1 MRVLVTGGAG
11 YLGCRLVPHLL
22 KAGWA
27 VRIVDRACYGLGGL
41 ADCETHG
48 KLEIVEGDVRRLQE
62 LGPILSNVDAVI
74 HLAGLANDPSC
85 DLDPDMAWDVNV
97 ESTLELAR
105 GAIKAGVG
113 RFILASSC
121 SVYGQGVF
129 AWLDEA
135 SPANP
140 VSTFARTKL
149 AAETG
154 LLAMASESFAPV
166 VLRAA
171 TLFGTSPR
179 MRFDLAVNQMAATA
193 QRHGRIEIR
202 GGGQQWRPFLH
213 VDDAARGYV
222 ATLTAPATEVGG
234 EIFNLGCNDLNIRV
248 SDLAD
253 QVAAMVPGTRINR
266 ATDDDDRR
274 TYRVNF
280 DKAAARLGF
289 RCEITLDEGI
299 RELVRYVEIMD
310 GDPFS
315 EAYFNAQ
322 RVKHL
327 LATPVSE
334 GGDPVAA
341 RFVPLSR
348 PSLGVEEEQAVLE
361 TLRSGWLTSGH
372 HIPAFEAAFSRTVSA
387 KHTLAV
393 TSCTAAIHLAL
404 VHLGLK
410 PGDEVIT
417 PPLTWAST
425 GNTILNMGAKVVFA
439 DVDPETLNL
448 DPTATEAAITERTR
462 AIIPVHLA
470 GHPCDL
476 DGLRAVA
483 ARHGLPLIEDAAHA
497 LGAAYKGRPVGSD
510 SSFACFSF
518 YSIKNITTMEGGMV
532 ALDDANAAEHLR
544 TLATNGLDHTAWDR
558 YGRSALAHPLE
569 VHEPG
574 YKYLMGNVSAAMGV
588 EQLKRFASFKAA
600 RQRIARLYTEVLRD
614 VPEIRLP
621 ANRPE
626 VEHGWHLYMIR
637 LNLDKLTKT
646 RDEVAH
652 ALRQENIGTGVHF
665 YGLHLHAY
673 YRDALGITPEQCPVA
688 TAASREILSLP
699 LHPQLSDRNVHEVV
713 SALKK
718 VLRHA
723 RKIS

>member
-11 YLGCRLVPHLL
+11 YLGCRLVPLL
-22 KAGWA
+22 LEEGWA
-27 VRIVDRACYGLGGL
+27 VRAVDRGCYGFDGL
-41 ADCETHG
+41 DPFRGSEAFE
-48 KLEIVEGDVRRLQE
+48 LIQGDVRRLQE
-62 LGPILSNVDAVI
+62 LGDVLQGVDAVV

-105 GAIKAGVG
+105 AAVQAGVG

-121 SVYGQGVF
+121 SIYGQGVF
-129 AWLDEA
+129 EWLDEA

-149 AAETG
+149 AAENG
-154 LLAMASESFAPV
+154 LLAMASASFTPV
-166 VLRAA
+166 VMRAA
-171 TLFGTSPR
+171 TLFGVSPR
-179 MRFDLAVNQMAATA
+179 MRFDLAVNQMVATA
-193 QRHGRIEIR
+193 IRHGRIEIR

-222 ATLTAPATEVGG
+222 ALLGAPAEAVGG
-234 EIFNLGCNDLNIRV
+234 ERFNLGSNALNIRIN
-248 SDLAD
+248 DLAEA
-253 QVAAMVPGTRINR
+253 VASMLPGTAIDR

-280 DKAAARLGF
+280 DKVSSRLNFACRISLATGVQHL
-289 RCEITLDEGI
+289 LD
-299 RELVRYVEIMD
+299 YVGALEAN
-310 GDPFS
+310 PFS
-315 EAYFNAQ
+315 EPYFNAQ

-327 LATPVSE
+327 LATPVSQ

-348 PSLGVEEEQAVLE
+348 PSLGIEEEQAVLE

-372 HIPAFEAAFSRTVSA
+372 HIAAFEAAFSRTISA
-387 KHTLAV
+387 RHTVAV

-425 GNTILNMGAKVVFA
+425 GNTLLNMGARVVFA

-448 DPTATEAAITERTR
+448 DPASAEAAITERTR

-483 ARHGLPLIEDAAHA
+483 RRHGLPLIEDAAHA
-497 LGAAYKGRPVGSD
+497 LGASYRGMPIGSD
-510 SSFACFSF
+510 SPFACFSF
-518 YSIKNITTMEGGMV
+518 YSIKNITTMEGGMIAVDDPDV
-532 ALDDANAAEHLR
+532 AAHLR
-544 TLATNGLDHTAWDR
+544 SLATNGLDHTAWDR
-558 YGRSALAHPLE
+558 YGRSALARPLE

-574 YKYLMGNVSAAMGV
+574 FKYLMGNVSAAMGV
-588 EQLKRFASFKAA
+588 EQLKKFATFKAA
-600 RQRIARLYTEVLRD
+600 RQRLSRMYTEVLKEVD
-614 VPEIRLP
+614 EIRLP
-621 ANRPE
+621 VHRPE

-637 LNLDKLTKT
+637 LNLKQLKKS
-646 RDEVAH
+646 RDEIAYE
-652 ALRQENIGTGVHF
+652 LRQENIGTGVHF
-665 YGLHLHAY
+665 HALHLHRY
-673 YRDALGITPEQCPVA
+673 YREVLGMTPDRCPVA
-688 TAASREILSLP
+688 AAASGEILSLP

-718 VLRHA
+718 VLLHA
-723 RKIS
+723 RK

>member
-22 KAGWA
+22 EAGWA
-27 VRIVDRACYGLGGL
+27 VRVVDCGCYGLGGL
-41 ADCETHG
+41 AECAQVAE
-48 KLEIVEGDVRRLQE
+48 LEIIEGDVRRQQE
-62 LGPILSNVDAVI
+62 LGPILSDVDAVI

-105 GAIKAGVG
+105 GAVKAGVG

-140 VSTFARTKL
+140 VSNFARTKL
-149 AAETG
+149 AAEQG

-213 VDDAARGYV
+213 VDDAARGY
-222 ATLTAPATEVGG
+222 AAALTASAAKVCG
-234 EIFNLGCNDLNIRV
+234 EIFNLGCNHLNIRV
-248 SDLAD
+248 SELAE
-253 QVAAMVPGTRINR
+253 QVAAMRPGTSIDR

-280 DKAAARLGF
+280 EKVASRLGF
-289 RCEITLDEGI
+289 RCAISLNEGI
-299 RELVRYVEIMD
+299 RELVRYVETLE
-310 GDPFS
+310 GDPLS
-315 EAYFNAQ
+315 EPYFNAQ
-322 RVKHL
+322 RVKRL
-327 LATPVSE
+327 LATPVSQ

-348 PSLGVEEEQAVLE
+348 PSLGEEEEQAVLE

-372 HIPAFEAAFSRTVSA
+372 HVPAFEAAFSRTVSA

-410 PGDEVIT
+410 PGDEVIS

-448 DPTATEAAITERTR
+448 SPVAAEAAITERTR

-483 ARHGLPLIEDAAHA
+483 ARNGLPLIEDAAHA

-510 SSFACFSF
+510 STFACFSF

-532 ALDDANAAEHLR
+532 AMDDPGAAAHLR
-544 TLATNGLDHTAWDR
+544 SLATNGLDHTAWDR
-558 YGRSALAHPLE
+558 YGRSALARPLE

-588 EQLKRFASFKAA
+588 EQLKKFASFKAA
-600 RQRIARLYTEVLRD
+600 RQRIARLYTEVLKD
-614 VPEIRLP
+614 IPEIRLP
-621 ANRPE
+621 VTRPE

-637 LNLDKLTKT
+637 LNLDQLAMG
-646 RDEVAH
+646 RDEIAY

-673 YRDALGITPEQCPVA
+673 YRDVLGMRPEGCPVA
-688 TAASREILSLP
+688 TAASSEILSLP

-718 VLRHA
+718 VLHHA
-723 RKIS
+723 KG

>member
-11 YLGCRLVPHLL
+11 YLGCRLIPLL
-22 KAGWA
+22 LEAGWA
-27 VRIVDRACYGLGGL
+27 VRVVDRGCYGFEGL
-41 ADCETHG
+41 AHCRTNPDFE
-48 KLEIVEGDVRRLQE
+48 LLDGDVRRLQE
-62 LGPILSNVDAVI
+62 LGALLSGVNAVI

-105 GAIKAGVG
+105 GCVQAGVD

-129 AWLDEA
+129 EWLDEA

-149 AAETG
+149 AAEQG

-166 VLRAA
+166 VVRAA
-171 TLFGTSPR
+171 TLFGVSPR
-179 MRFDLAVNQMAATA
+179 MRFDLAINQMAATA
-193 QRHGRIEIR
+193 LRHGRIEIR
-202 GGGQQWRPFLH
+202 GGGRQWRPVLH
-213 VDDAARGYV
+213 VDDAARGYL
-222 ATLTAPATEVGG
+222 ALLNAPESIVRGAL
-234 EIFNLGCNDLNIRV
+234 FNLGCNDLNVRV
-248 SDLAD
+248 SDLAGR
-253 QVAAMVPGTRINR
+253 VAALVPGTVIDR

-280 DKAAARLGF
+280 DKALSLPGF
-289 RCEITLDEGI
+289 RCSRSIEDGI
-299 RELVRYVEIMD
+299 GELLLYISGMNA
-310 GDPFS
+310 DPFS

-348 PSLGVEEEQAVLE
+348 PSLGEEEEHAVLE

-372 HIPAFEAAFSRTVSA
+372 HIAAFEAAFSRTVSA
-387 KHTLAV
+387 RHTVAV

-404 VHLGLK
+404 VHLGIK

-417 PPLTWAST
+417 PPITWAST
-425 GNTILNMGAKVVFA
+425 GNTLLNMGAKVVFA

-448 DPTATEAAITERTR
+448 DPAATEAAISERTR

-476 DGLRAVA
+476 EALRAVA
-483 ARHGLPLIEDAAHA
+483 ACHEIPLIEDAAHA
-497 LGAAYKGRPVGSD
+497 LGASYRGVPVGAD
-510 SSFACFSF
+510 SQFGCFSF
-518 YSIKNITTMEGGMV
+518 YSIKNITTMEGGMLAV
-532 ALDDANAAEHLR
+532 DDPETAAHLR

-558 YGRSALAHPLE
+558 YGRSAVARPLE

-574 YKYLMGNVSAAMGV
+574 FKYLMGNVSAAMGV
-588 EQLKRFASFKAA
+588 EQLKKFSTFKAA
-600 RQRIARLYTEVLRD
+600 RQRLARMYTEVLKD
-614 VPEIRLP
+614 VPEIRVP
-621 ANRPE
+621 VVRPD
-626 VEHGWHLYMIR
+626 VDHAWHLYMIR
-637 LNLDKLTKT
+637 LNLDQIACS
-646 RDEVAH
+646 RDEIAC

-665 YGLHLHAY
+665 YALHLHTY
-673 YRDALGITPEQCPVA
+673 YRDVLGMKPEWCPVA
-688 TAASREILSLP
+688 AAASGEILSLP
-699 LHPQLSDRNVHEVV
+699 LHPQLSDKNVHEVV

-718 VLRHA
+718 VLQHA
-723 RKIS
+723 KR

>member
-1 MRVLVTGGAG
+1 LLDADCAVRVL
-11 YLGCRLVPHLL
+11 
-22 KAGWA
+22 
-27 VRIVDRACYGLGGL
+27 DRGCYGVEGL
-41 ADCETHG
+41 ARCAGDG
-48 KLEIVEGDVRRLQE
+48 RLEFVEGDVRRLQE
-62 LGPILSNVDAVI
+62 LGPILNGVDAVI

-85 DLDPDMAWDVNV
+85 DLDPEMAWDVNV

-105 GAIKAGVG
+105 GAVQAGVR

-129 AWLDEA
+129 EWLDEA

-140 VSTFARTKL
+140 VSNFAHTKL
-149 AAETG
+149 AAEQG

-222 ATLTAPATEVGG
+222 ATLTAPAAAVCG
-234 EIFNLGCNDLNIRV
+234 EIFNLGCNDCNIRV
-248 SDLAD
+248 SDLAE
-253 QVAAMVPGTRINR
+253 QVATMVPGTIIDR

-280 DKAAARLGF
+280 DKVTARLGF
-289 RCEITLDEGI
+289 RRAVSLDEGI
-299 RELVRYVEIMD
+299 RELVGYVETLK

-315 EAYFNAQ
+315 EEYFNAQ

-327 LATPVSE
+327 LATPVAQ

-348 PSLGVEEEQAVLE
+348 PSLGEEEEQAVLE

-410 PGDEVIT
+410 PGDEVIS

-448 DPTATEAAITERTR
+448 DPEATETAITERTR

-476 DGLRAVA
+476 DALRGVA
-483 ARHGLPLIEDAAHA
+483 ARHGIPLIEDAAHA
-497 LGAAYKGRPVGSD
+497 LGAAYRGRPVGSD
-510 SSFACFSF
+510 SAFACFSF

-532 ALDDANAAEHLR
+532 AMDDPDAAAHLR
-544 TLATNGLDHTAWDR
+544 SLATNGLDHTAWDR
-558 YGRSALAHPLE
+558 YGRSALARPLE

-588 EQLKRFASFKAA
+588 EQLKKFAAFKAA

-614 VPEIRLP
+614 IPEIRLP
-621 ANRPE
+621 VTRPE
-626 VEHGWHLYMIR
+626 VEHAWHLYMIR
-637 LNLDKLTKT
+637 LNLGQLAKC
-646 RDEVAH
+646 RDEIAY

-673 YRDALGITPEQCPVA
+673 YRDVLGVKPEQCPVA
-688 TAASREILSLP
+688 TAASGEILSLP

-718 VLRHA
+718 VLAHA
-723 RKIS
+723 KR

>member
-11 YLGCRLVPHLL
+11 YLGCRLIPLL
-22 KAGWA
+22 LEAGWA
-27 VRIVDRACYGLGGL
+27 VRVVDRGCYGFEGL
-41 ADCETHG
+41 AHCRTNPDFE
-48 KLEIVEGDVRRLQE
+48 LLDGDVRRLQE
-62 LGPILSNVDAVI
+62 LGALLSGVNAVI

-105 GAIKAGVG
+105 GCVQAGVD

-129 AWLDEA
+129 EWLDEA

-149 AAETG
+149 AAEQG

-166 VLRAA
+166 VVRAA
-171 TLFGTSPR
+171 TLFGVSPR
-179 MRFDLAVNQMAATA
+179 MRFDLAINQMAATA
-193 QRHGRIEIR
+193 LRHGRIEIR
-202 GGGQQWRPFLH
+202 GGGRQWRPVLH
-213 VDDAARGYV
+213 VDDAARGYL
-222 ATLTAPATEVGG
+222 ALLNAPESIVRGAL
-234 EIFNLGCNDLNIRV
+234 FNLGCNDLNVRV
-248 SDLAD
+248 SDLAER
-253 QVAAMVPGTRINR
+253 VAALVPGTVIDR

-280 DKAAARLGF
+280 DKALSLPGF
-289 RCEITLDEGI
+289 QCSRSIEDGI
-299 RELVRYVEIMD
+299 GELLLYISGMNA
-310 GDPFS
+310 DPFS

-348 PSLGVEEEQAVLE
+348 PSLGEEEEHAVLE

-372 HIPAFEAAFSRTVSA
+372 HIAAFEAAFSRTVSA
-387 KHTLAV
+387 RHTVAV

-404 VHLGLK
+404 VHLGIK

-417 PPLTWAST
+417 PPITWAST
-425 GNTILNMGAKVVFA
+425 GNTLLNMGAKVVFA

-448 DPTATEAAITERTR
+448 DPAATEAAISERTR

-476 DGLRAVA
+476 EALRAVA
-483 ARHGLPLIEDAAHA
+483 ACHEIPLIEDAAHA
-497 LGAAYKGRPVGSD
+497 LGASYRGVPVGAD
-510 SSFACFSF
+510 SQFGCFSF
-518 YSIKNITTMEGGMV
+518 YSIKNITTMEGGMLAV
-532 ALDDANAAEHLR
+532 DDPETAAHLR

-558 YGRSALAHPLE
+558 YGRSAVARPLE

-574 YKYLMGNVSAAMGV
+574 FKYLMGNVSAAMGV
-588 EQLKRFASFKAA
+588 EQLKKFSTFKAA
-600 RQRIARLYTEVLRD
+600 RQRLARMYTEVLKD
-614 VPEIRLP
+614 VPEIRVP
-621 ANRPE
+621 VVRPD
-626 VEHGWHLYMIR
+626 VDHAWHLYMIR
-637 LNLDKLTKT
+637 LNLDQIACS
-646 RDEVAH
+646 RDEIAC

-665 YGLHLHAY
+665 YALHLHTY
-673 YRDALGITPEQCPVA
+673 YRDVLGMKPEWCPVA
-688 TAASREILSLP
+688 AAASGEILSLP
-699 LHPQLSDRNVHEVV
+699 LHPQLSDKNVHEVV

-718 VLRHA
+718 VLQHA
-723 RKIS
+723 KR

>member
-11 YLGCRLVPHLL
+11 YLGCRLVPLL
-22 KAGWA
+22 LEAGWA
-27 VRIVDRACYGLGGL
+27 VRVVDRGCYGFDGL
-41 ADCETHG
+41 TSFQSRADFEM
-48 KLEIVEGDVRRLQE
+48 LEGDVRRLQE
-62 LGPILSNVDAVI
+62 LGALLSGVDAVI

-105 GAIKAGVG
+105 GCVQAGVR
-113 RFILASSC
+113 RFVLASSC

-129 AWLDEA
+129 EWLDEA

-149 AAETG
+149 AAEQG

-166 VLRAA
+166 VVRAA
-171 TLFGTSPR
+171 TLFGLSPR
-179 MRFDLAVNQMAATA
+179 MRFDLAINQMAATA
-193 QRHGRIEIR
+193 LRHGRIEIR
-202 GGGQQWRPFLH
+202 GGGRQWRPFLH
-213 VDDAARGYV
+213 VDDAAGGYLAV
-222 ATLTAPATEVGG
+222 LNASESTVCGEV
-234 EIFNLGCNDLNIRV
+234 FNLGCNDLNVRV

-253 QVAAMVPGTRINR
+253 RVAALVPGTGIDR

-280 DKAAARLGF
+280 DKARALPGF
-289 RCEITLDEGI
+289 RCGHTIEQGI
-299 RELVRYVEIMD
+299 SELLGHIQSMNA
-310 GDPFS
+310 DPFS
-315 EAYFNAQ
+315 EVFFNAQ

-372 HIPAFEAAFSRTVSA
+372 HIAAFEAAFSRTVA
-387 KHTLAV
+387 ARHTVAV

-404 VHLGLK
+404 VHLGIK

-417 PPLTWAST
+417 PPITWAST
-425 GNTILNMGAKVVFA
+425 GNTLLNMGVKVVFA

-448 DPTATEAAITERTR
+448 DPDAAEAAITERTR

-476 DGLRAVA
+476 DALRALA

-497 LGAAYKGRPVGSD
+497 LGASYRGVPIGAD
-510 SSFACFSF
+510 SQFGCFSF
-518 YSIKNITTMEGGMV
+518 YSIKNITTMEGGMLAV
-532 ALDDANAAEHLR
+532 DDPEAAAHLR
-544 TLATNGLDHTAWDR
+544 ALATNGLDHTAWDR
-558 YGRSALAHPLE
+558 YGRSAIARPLE

-574 YKYLMGNVSAAMGV
+574 FKYLMGNVSAAMGV
-588 EQLKRFASFKAA
+588 EQLKKFASFKAA
-600 RQRIARLYTEVLRD
+600 RQRLARMYTEVLKEL
-614 VPEIRLP
+614 PEIRLP
-621 ANRPE
+621 VVRSE
-626 VEHGWHLYMIR
+626 VDHAWHLFVIR
-637 LNLDKLTKT
+637 LNLDQIKKS
-646 RDEVAH
+646 RDEIAFD
-652 ALRQENIGTGVHF
+652 LRQENIGTGVHF
-665 YGLHLHAY
+665 YALHLHAY
-673 YRDALGITPEQCPVA
+673 YRNVLGMRPELCPEA
-688 TAASREILSLP
+688 TAASREIISLP

-718 VLRHA
+718 VLQHA
-723 RKIS
+723 RR

>member
-11 YLGCRLVPHLL
+11 YLGCRLVPLL
-22 KAGWA
+22 LEAGWE
-27 VRIVDRACYGLGGL
+27 VRVVDRGCYGLEGL
-41 ADCETHG
+41 AACAKSERFE
-48 KLEIVEGDVRRLQE
+48 LVAGDVRRLQE
-62 LGPILSNVDAVI
+62 LGPVLADVNAVI

-97 ESTLELAR
+97 ESTWELAR
-105 GAIKAGVG
+105 GAVQAGVK

-129 AWLDEA
+129 EWLDEA

-149 AAETG
+149 AAESG
-154 LLAMASESFAPV
+154 LLTMASESFSPV
-166 VLRAA
+166 VVRAA

-193 QRHGRIEIR
+193 LRHGRIEIR

-213 VDDAARGYV
+213 VDDAARGY
-222 ATLTAPATEVGG
+222 AAILTAPTENVAG
-234 EIFNLGCNDLNIRV
+234 EIFNLGCNALNIRV

-253 QVAAMVPGTRINR
+253 RVVSLVPGTAIDR

-280 DKAAARLGF
+280 DKISARLGF
-289 RCEITLDEGI
+289 GCRVSLGEGVQRLLD
-299 RELVRYVEIMD
+299 YVGAMES
-310 GDPFS
+310 DPFS
-315 EAYFNAQ
+315 EPYFNAQ
-322 RVKHL
+322 RVKRL
-327 LATPVSE
+327 LATPVSR

-348 PSLGVEEEQAVLE
+348 PSLGEEEERAVLE

-372 HIPAFEAAFSRTVSA
+372 HIAAFEAAFSRTVSA
-387 KHTLAV
+387 RHTVAV

-425 GNTILNMGAKVVFA
+425 GNTILNMGARVVFA

-448 DPTATEAAITERTR
+448 DPVAAEAAITGRTR

-476 DGLRAVA
+476 DALRAVA
-483 ARHGLPLIEDAAHA
+483 ARHKLPLIEDAAHA
-497 LGAAYKGRPVGSD
+497 LGAAYRGRPVGSD
-510 SSFACFSF
+510 SAFACFSF

-532 ALDDANAAEHLR
+532 ALDDPEAAAHLR
-544 TLATNGLDHTAWDR
+544 ALATNGLDHTAWDR
-558 YGRSALAHPLE
+558 YGRSALARPLE

-574 YKYLMGNVSAAMGV
+574 FKYLMGNVSAAMGV
-588 EQLKRFASFKAA
+588 EQLKKFASFKAA
-600 RQRIARLYTEVLRD
+600 RQRLSRMYTEVLKEI
-614 VPEIRLP
+614 PEIRLP
-621 ANRPE
+621 VVRPE

-637 LNLDKLTKT
+637 LNLDQIAKS
-646 RDEVAH
+646 RDEIAYE
-652 ALRQENIGTGVHF
+652 LRQENIGTGVHF
-665 YGLHLHAY
+665 HGLHLHAY
-673 YRDALGITPEQCPVA
+673 YRDVLGMTPEQCPVA
-688 TAASREILSLP
+688 TAASRDILSLP

-718 VLRHA
+718 VLVHA
-723 RKIS
+723 RR